1 MSLLKNIGNFL
12 FGKDPDIFD
21 DKGNVL
27 HKLPKKK
34 WDDWNNR
41 IIKGTDYNWREHKGT
56 QAGSTDT
63 KPENP
68 TPSKTN

>member
-1 MSLLKNIGNFL
+1 MSLLKSVGQFL

-27 HKLPKKK
+27 HKLPKRK

-41 IIKGTDYNWREHKGT
+41 IIKGSEYNWREHTGNK
-56 QAGSTDT
+56 AGASDSSAA
-63 KPENP
+63 PNP
-68 TPSKTN
+68 KK

>member
-1 MSLLKNIGNFL
+1 MSVFKSIGNFL

-41 IIKGTDYNWREHKGT
+41 IIKGADYNWREHKGA
-56 QAGSTDT
+56 QAGA
-63 KPENP
+63 PEVNP
-68 TPSKTN
+68 ESPVPPKN